1 MKERGRLIRYAATA
15 VVGLVISSMVSANST
30 ILTTLSGQ
38 GATTAAQVAG
48 ALSVTPERLTA
59 AAATFFPAALKF
71 VGQASVMKIQDQ
83 PPPTEPPK
91 PDTQVTKETTTKTTV
106 WYVNPMWIALIVLA
120 AIVLIFLIALVVRG
134 GGTSD
139 RTTVIRS

>member
-15 VVGLVISSMVSANST
+15 VVGLVISSIVSANST
-30 ILTTLSGQ
+30 MLTTLAGQ
-38 GATTAAQVAG
+38 RATTAARVA
-48 ALSVTPERLTA
+48 AVLSVTPERLTA
-59 AAATFFPAALKF
+59 AAVTFLPAVLKS
-71 VGQASVMKIQDQ
+71 VEQASVMKIQDQ

-91 PDTQVTKETTTKTTV
+91 PDTQVTKETTKETTV
-106 WYVNPMWIALIVLA
+106 WYVNPIWIGLIVLA
-120 AIVLIFLIALVVRG
+120 AIALIFLIAMVLRA